1 MGKIFDKWLTK
12 EDKKEGLLKNVKNI
26 GDKNEELK
34 LKAFSAANKVGK
46 TANNETNYNYD
57 TRFAFYRF

>member
-1 MGKIFDKWLTK
+1 MGKITDKWLTK
-12 EDKKEGLLKNVKNI
+12 EDKKEGLLKSVKNI

-46 TANNETNYNYD
+46 TGNNETDYNYD

>member
-1 MGKIFDKWLTK
+1 MTK
-12 EDKKEGLLKNVKNI
+12 EDKKEGLLKSVKNI

-46 TANNETNYNYD
+46 TGNNETDYNYD

>member
-1 MGKIFDKWLTK
+1 MGKVFDKWLTK

-46 TANNETNYNYD
+46 TANNKTDYNYD

>member
-1 MGKIFDKWLTK
+1 MTK

>member
-1 MGKIFDKWLTK
+1 MTK
-12 EDKKEGLLKNVKNI
+12 EDKREGLLKNVKNI

-46 TANNETNYNYD
+46 TANNKTDYNYD

>member
-1 MGKIFDKWLTK
+1 MGKVFDKWLTK

-26 GDKNEELK
+26 RDKNEELK

-46 TANNETNYNYD
+46 TANNETDYNYD